1 MALGLLRVKPID
13 LPKSLFTLGHI
24 HPLILLSTLP
34 QLSGHA
40 MLRALFYGRGQQ
52 VKRSQPE
59 NLHLG
64 REEQCSQR
72 QSLCGPRRADGAL
85 GSCDVPAL
93 AGWELRTRVRP
104 GVDVGVTSQLWP
116 VVAVVRFRK
125 RLGRCCP
132 PSAVGRKKVWT
143 AMIFPVTVL
152 TKTWKWGPVGMLLPR
167 SCRCPMRFASLC
179 DTADPK
185 SRASGGS
192 VPLAP

>member
-1 MALGLLRVKPID
+1 MALGLLRVKPIV
-13 LPKSLFTLGHI
+13 LPEALFTLGHI

-40 MLRALFYGRGQQ
+40 MLCALFYGRGQQ
-52 VKRSQPE
+52 VKRSHPE

-64 REEQCSQR
+64 SKEQCSQR
-72 QSLCGPRRADGAL
+72 QNLCGPRRADGAL

-132 PSAVGRKKVWT
+132 PSAVGREKVWT
-143 AMIFPVTVL
+143 AMIFPCDSLDKDVEM
-152 TKTWKWGPVGMLLPR
+152 GPRGD
-167 SCRCPMRFASLC
+167 ASAKKLQV
-179 DTADPK
+179 
-185 SRASGGS
+185 SYE
-192 VPLAP
+192 VPQLV